1 MKKTLIAL
9 PIVAGAAAA
18 AVAGTSQIAGN
29 LTQDEYQKLLV
40 KLNEMTPFVFENE
53 EYESGLG
60 TSSAVTKVLKSEEAD
75 AEVLFRL
82 QHDINH
88 TAIRMDD
95 DGVAIGTVKIDTT
108 LHDSTELPPEFA
120 AVMTDDVPFTLN
132 TVVDMGGDL
141 SNALRLTGAEFEDEG
156 TTVTWS
162 GMDIEIVTKD
172 NNTVGNGSLGKMSV
186 QDAATGADLNFD
198 NSLFEL
204 DIETFGDLIYTGTGQ
219 IALNDVS
226 LASPELPAPVAIE
239 NVSISAGNDI
249 EGENMDSTVVFNIDG
264 IDTIYPIKKASL
276 EVSVED
282 MLVEGLRQ
290 YNRKFGLAMFDA
302 EAMQDESEFAK
313 EMADAFRGI
322 IKPGTGL
329 EYKVALA
336 NDGGDVDAN
345 LRVGVKT
352 DGDVS
357 ADTLENI
364 TTARDLFNI
373 LAVNGAL
380 DADTAALSQT
390 PLIFMLGAAG
400 DFLTVTDESI
410 KSDVTLNGTTLIVN
424 GVELPL
430 EAFAGGMLDAPL
442 SSVMPTQ

>member
-88 TAIRMDD
+88 AAIRMDD
-95 DGVAIGTVKIDTT
+95 DGVAIGKVSIDTR
-108 LHDSTELPPEFA
+108 LHDSTELPPELVTA
-120 AVMTDDVPFTLN
+120 MTDDVPFTLN
-132 TVVDMGGDL
+132 TVVDVGGEL
-141 SNALRLTGAEFEDEG
+141 SNALRITGAEFDDEG
-156 TTVTWS
+156 TTVSWS
-162 GMDIEIVTKD
+162 GVDIETVTKD
-172 NNTVGNGSLGKMSV
+172 NNTVGNGSLGKMRALN
-186 QDAATGADLNFD
+186 AATGADVNID
-198 NSLFEL
+198 DSLFEF

-219 IALNDVS
+219 VALNDVS
-226 LASPELPAPVAIE
+226 VASPELPAPVSIE
-239 NVSISAGNDI
+239 NVSISGGNDI
-249 EGENMDSTVVFNIDG
+249 EGDSMDSIIAIDIEG
-264 IDTIYPIKKASL
+264 IDSIYPISQASV
-276 EVSVED
+276 EVSVVD

-290 YNRKFGLAMFDA
+290 YNRKFGLAMLDA
-302 EAMQDESEFAK
+302 EGLQDESEFAK
-313 EMADAFRGI
+313 EMTDAFRGI
-322 IKPGTGL
+322 IKPGTGM

-345 LRVGVKT
+345 LRVGVKA
-352 DGDVS
+352 DGDIS
-357 ADTLENI
+357 ADALDNI
-364 TTARDLFNI
+364 TTARDLLNI
-373 LAVNGAL
+373 LALNGAL